1 LTHEQ
6 KLKALEKA
14 WGYLDIRQVTLVASG
29 WTLWI
34 VKNYSGSPAD
44 VKKGD
49 PLPGNPKAKKR
60 LEYTGITLRNAVH
73 NAYRTNILR
82 K

>member
-14 WGYLDIRQVTLVASG
+14 WGYLDIRQVTVVASG
-29 WTLWI
+29 WKVWL

-44 VKKGD
+44 AKKGQ
-49 PLPGNPKAKKR
+49 PLPGNPKAKKK
-60 LEYTGITLRNAVH
+60 LEYTGITLKNVVH
-73 NAYRTNILR
+73 RAYRTSVLG